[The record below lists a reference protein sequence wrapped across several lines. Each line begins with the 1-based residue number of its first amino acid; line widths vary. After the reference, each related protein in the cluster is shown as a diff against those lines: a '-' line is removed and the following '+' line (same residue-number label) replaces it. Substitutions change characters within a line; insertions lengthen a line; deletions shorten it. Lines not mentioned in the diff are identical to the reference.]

1 MKHSLSLDE
10 NVANTDKKSSVI
22 ALQNSGSFT
31 RDV

>member
-22 ALQNSGSFT
+22 ALYSGSFT

>member
-1 MKHSLSLDE
+1 MKHSLFLDE